1 MKLVAMEWLYGEID
15 ENRELKY
22 EFVKLDDTEFTKLEQ
37 SVDKCESKEDLVEMI
52 NELRLDENQL
62 YEIILVGDRNFEI
75 NTRDIF
81 KLIVK
86 PNILKIKD
94 ETKLKYNL
102 EEIKYEKTLR
112 GLFVQEMLKKLED
125 GNTTRNEVEKAIEI
139 GLNSLRE

>member
-1 MKLVAMEWLYGEID
+1 MYGEID

>member
-1 MKLVAMEWLYGEID
+1 MYGEID

-22 EFVKLDDTEFTKLEQ
+22 EFVKFDDTEFTKLEQ